1 MKGKKQFEYP
11 IQITVDEDRYYAEV
25 PDLPGC
31 STSGETFEMLMGNVQ
46 EAVSSYLGS
55 LRKHGEPIPTPSRKR
70 VTLKSRFI
78 YTSVRVAA

>member
-1 MKGKKQFEYP
+1 MEYP
-11 IQITVDEDRYYAEV
+11 IQITVDQDGYYAEV

-31 STSGETFEMLMGNVQ
+31 STAGETFEVLMRNVQ

-55 LRKHGEPIPTPSRKR
+55 LRRHGEPIPTPSRKR
-70 VTLKSRFI
+70 VTLKGKFI

>member
-1 MKGKKQFEYP
+1 MKAKRQFEYP
-11 IQITVDEDRYYAEV
+11 IQITVDEDGYYAEV

-31 STSGETFEMLMGNVQ
+31 STSGETFESLMRNVR

-55 LRKHGEPIPTPSRKR
+55 LRKHGEPIPAPSRKR
-70 VTLKSRFI
+70 VTLKGTFI